1 MDLLFVYRL
10 ARVDLSIEEQV
21 RDAGHHYF
29 IGHFLRLPP
38 LFKAATAALVSQR
51 AAIEGKMLDMMFR
64 AFAAASDLL
73 P

>member
-1 MDLLFVYRL
+1 MVLLFVYCL
-10 ARVDLSIEEQV
+10 ARVDLSFEEQG
-21 RDAGHHYF
+21 RDAGHLYF

-51 AAIEGKMLDMMFR
+51 AAIEGNMLYMMFR